1 MKHKPNGLTPLF
13 LSVGLF
19 LLVAFIFLYQSTFFF
34 EPVRYSAEK
43 ASGATAKSVPRVLHV
58 ATPEVVKAVY
68 MSQCLASDKTLR
80 ARLVALVN
88 ETELNAVVIDVKDYS
103 GRISFPSA
111 NPMFSESLSPEC
123 AARDMQAFLESL
135 HEQSIY
141 VIGRVTVFQDPFYAK
156 RHPELA
162 VKRNSD
168 HSVLWRDKKGINYLD
183 PGAQDVWDYAL
194 TLAREAHAIGFDE
207 INFDYIRFPSDG
219 DMNDIYFPFSEE
231 FIDLDPEGGK
241 SGVLRGFFSYLTGE
255 LRKENI
261 TTSAD
266 LFGMTTTNTDDL
278 NIGQVLEDALS
289 SFDFVAPMVYPS
301 HYPLTFIGIQNPATK
316 PYEVVKYSMDAAMK
330 RASTTPWKLR
340 PWLQDFSLGAVYT
353 PDMVRAQIQA
363 TYDSGFGSW
372 MLWDAANTYTRE
384 ALLPE

>member
-1 MKHKPNGLTPLF
+1 
-13 LSVGLF
+13 
-19 LLVAFIFLYQSTFFF
+19 
-34 EPVRYSAEK
+34 
-43 ASGATAKSVPRVLHV
+43 
-58 ATPEVVKAVY
+58 
-68 MSQCLASDKTLR
+68 
-80 ARLVALVN
+80 
-88 ETELNAVVIDVKDYS
+88 
-103 GRISFPSA
+103 
-111 NPMFSESLSPEC
+111 
-123 AARDMQAFLESL
+123 
-135 HEQSIY
+135 
-141 VIGRVTVFQDPFYAK
+141 
-156 RHPELA
+156 
-162 VKRNSD
+162 
-168 HSVLWRDKKGINYLD
+168 
-183 PGAQDVWDYAL
+183 
-194 TLAREAHAIGFDE
+194 
-207 INFDYIRFPSDG
+207 
-219 DMNDIYFPFSEE
+219 MNDIYFPFSEE